1 MTTSQSISMKEQRYP
16 THPPIG
22 GEVDIDEMAKLW
34 VEMVLKQIKNAP
46 VVSSNDSSYN
56 NIISLLNSK

>member
-1 MTTSQSISMKEQRYP
+1 MTTSQPISIEEQRNP

-34 VEMVLKQIKNAP
+34 VEMVLKQIKNSP
-46 VVSSNDSSYN
+46 VVSYKDSSYN
-56 NIISLLNSK
+56 NIIGLLNSR

>member
-1 MTTSQSISMKEQRYP
+1 MTTSQSISIKEQCNP

-22 GEVDIDEMAKLW
+22 GEVDINEMAKLW

-46 VVSSNDSSYN
+46 VVSHKDSSYN
-56 NIISLLNSK
+56 NVIGLLNSR